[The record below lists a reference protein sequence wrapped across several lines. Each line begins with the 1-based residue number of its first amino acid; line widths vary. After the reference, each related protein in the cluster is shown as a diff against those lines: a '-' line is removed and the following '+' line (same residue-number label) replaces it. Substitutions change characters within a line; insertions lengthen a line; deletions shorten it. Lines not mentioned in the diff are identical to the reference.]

1 MIAKPQLAQR
11 HILGQR
17 KTFSSDGLLAAGSV
31 NPRSRHSSWHVDEL
45 LDERL
50 CHDVGAL
57 LAEFRQM

>member
-31 NPRSRHSSWHVDEL
+31 NPRSRHSRGHVDEL

-50 CHDVGAL
+50 CHHKSYK
-57 LAEFRQM
+57 LA

>member
-31 NPRSRHSSWHVDEL
+31 NPRSRHSSEL

>member
-50 CHDVGAL
+50 CRHKSYK
-57 LAEFRQM
+57 LA

>member
-11 HILGQR
+11 HVLGQR

-45 LDERL
+45 PDERL
-50 CHDVGAL
+50 CHHKSYK
-57 LAEFRQM
+57 LA